1 MEAQGM
7 RTPLKVERA
16 GAVTELTASL
26 KKEKRSV
33 NQIRLRA
40 VLAAARGE
48 HVPVV
53 AKTLSVGER
62 AVRNWVHAYN
72 VSGIDGLADKRVGR
86 VCRLSAEN
94 QARLQERI
102 RSGSLETDGVC
113 SLRGQDIRRILQEE
127 FDVAYAASSV
137 YYLLHHQLGFSYL
150 KPRPLHRKTDPA
162 AQEAFKKSSPKR
174 SQRSGGS
181 TPRNGSRSG
190 SRTKAVSGNK
200 DR

>member
-1 MEAQGM
+1 M
-7 RTPLKVERA
+7 RTPLKVERV
-16 GAVTELTASL
+16 GAVTELAAGMRR
-26 KKEKRSV
+26 EKRWV

-48 HVPVV
+48 HVPAV
-53 AKTLSVGER
+53 AKALSVAER

-72 VSGIDGLADKRVGR
+72 ESGIEGLADKRAGR
-86 VCRLSAEN
+86 VCRLSAED

-162 AQEAFKKSSPKR
+162 AQEAFKKSSRKR
-174 SQRSGGS
+174 SKTSGGNS
-181 TPRNGSRSG
+181 PRNGSKSG
-190 SRTKAVSGNK
+190 FRTKAVSDNK
-200 DR
+200 GH

>member
-1 MEAQGM
+1 M
-7 RTPLKVERA
+7 RTPLKVDRV

-40 VLAAARGE
+40 VWAAARGE

-72 VSGIDGLADKRVGR
+72 GFGIAGLADKRIGR
-86 VCRLSAEN
+86 VCRLSA
-94 QARLQERI
+94 QDQVRLQERI

-150 KPRPLHRKTDPA
+150 KPRPLHRKTDPV

-174 SQRSGGS
+174 SKTSGGS
-181 TPRNGSRSG
+181 IPRNGSRSG
-190 SRTKAVSGNK
+190 SRTKAVSDNK
-200 DR
+200 GR

>member
-7 RTPLKVERA
+7 RTPLKVERV
-16 GAVTELTASL
+16 GAVAELTAGL

-33 NQIRLRA
+33 NQVRLRA
-40 VLAAARGE
+40 VLAVARGG
-48 HVPVV
+48 HVPAVSQ
-53 AKTLSVGER
+53 TFSVGER
-62 AVRNWVHAYN
+62 AARNWVHAYN
-72 VSGIDGLADKRVGR
+72 ESGLEGLADKRAGR
-86 VCRLSAEN
+86 VCRLSVEN

-113 SLRGQDIRRILQEE
+113 SLRGQDILRILQEE
-127 FDVAYAASSV
+127 FDVAYAESSV

-162 AQEAFKKSSPKR
+162 VQEAFKKSSRKR
-174 SQRSGGS
+174 SKTSGRN

-190 SRTKAVSGNK
+190 SRTKAASGNK
-200 DR
+200 GR